1 MATSEIPSLFSKG
14 ITRQFNLE
22 YKELNHVCDRIFH
35 TSNTDSRYVDAQGY
49 ELYDQFDSRL
59 PGEGVKQSQIR
70 ESYGKRYTVVNYGL
84 GDTIPF
90 EDWKDDQYGVLNR
103 LLPKKGGAL
112 ARAWNVTRER
122 ICADMFKNLAYKTG
136 TSVPDSPDG
145 VSLFN
150 TAHPVSKFNSGVTK
164 SNRPSTDV
172 DLSIAAYQAMITNLG
187 KQSAPNNTEF
197 IENNVRL
204 LVVEN
209 SQQYIAKQ
217 ILRGDWEVNS
227 ADRNLNVVKGEGDVL
242 VWSYFEKSGAT
253 GTNNAWFGVGDT
265 HSLNIIDRQNI
276 EMDSD
281 EDIATQSFIFVA
293 TARMDVGYDD
303 WRGLYGSVGA

>member
-1 MATSEIPSLFSKG
+1 VATTEITSLFSKG
-14 ITRQFNLE
+14 MTRHFNLE
-22 YKELNHVCDRIFH
+22 YKELNRVCDRIFH
-35 TSNTDSRYVDAQGY
+35 VNKTESRFVDAQGW
-49 ELYDQFDSRL
+49 ELFDQFDTRL
-59 PGEGVKQSQIR
+59 PGEPVKQAAIR
-70 ESYGKRYTVVNYGL
+70 ESFGKRYTVVNYGL

-122 ICADMFKNLAYKTG
+122 ICADMFKNLAYKSG
-136 TSVPDSPDG
+136 TSIAGSPDG

-150 TAHPVSKFNSGVTK
+150 TAHPVSKFNSATTK
-164 SNRPSTDV
+164 SNRPSTDA
-172 DLSIAAYQAMITNLG
+172 DLSIATYQAAITNLG
-187 KQSAPNNTEF
+187 KQAAPNNVEF
-197 IENNVRL
+197 IDNAPRL

-217 ILRGDWEVNS
+217 ILKGDWEIGT
-227 ADRNLNVVKGEGDVL
+227 ADRNLNVVKGIGDVL

-253 GTNNAWFGVGDT
+253 GTNNAWFVVGEN
-265 HSLNIIDRQNI
+265 HSLNIFDRQEL

-281 EDIATQSFIFVA
+281 EDISTQSFIFVA
-293 TARMDVGYDD
+293 TARMVVGFDD
-303 WRGLYGSVGA
+303 WRGTFGSTGS

>member
-22 YKELNHVCDRIFH
+22 YNELNHVCDQIFH
-35 TSNTDSRYVDAQGY
+35 TTKTDSRFVDAQGY
-49 ELYDQFDSRL
+49 ELYDQFDTRL
-59 PGEGVKQSQIR
+59 PGETVKQGQLR
-70 ESYGKRYTVVNYGL
+70 ESYGKRYTIVNYGL

-150 TAHPVSKFNSGVTK
+150 TAHPVSKFNSGTTK
-164 SNRPSTDV
+164 SNRPSTDA
-172 DLSIAAYQAMITNLG
+172 DLSIATYQAAITNLG
-187 KQSAPNNTEF
+187 KQAAPNNTEF
-197 IENNVRL
+197 IENKPRL

-209 SQQYIAKQ
+209 SQQYIANQ
-217 ILRGDWEVNS
+217 ILKGEWEVNS
-227 ADRNLNVVKGEGDVL
+227 ADRNMNAVKGIGKVL
-242 VWSYFEKSGAT
+242 VWSYFEKNGAT
-253 GTNNAWFGVGDT
+253 GTNNAWFVVGEN
-265 HSLNIIDRQNI
+265 HSLNIVERQDFA
-276 EMDSD
+276 MDSD
-281 EDIATQSFIFVA
+281 EDIATQSYIFVA
-293 TARMDVGYDD
+293 TARLDVGFDD
-303 WRGLYGSVGA
+303 WRGVYGSVGS